1 MPQTSASITIIL
13 HIFKNL
19 FSAKKIVKPAKILC
33 NTIDGGCSEKILP
46 REKYALY
53 GRLFIHCVT
62 MRVKDKVKTRAL
74 EPVS

>member
-1 MPQTSASITIIL
+1 MPQTSASITVIL
-13 HIFKNL
+13 HIFK
-19 FSAKKIVKPAKILC
+19 ICKPAKILC
-33 NTIDGGCSEKILP
+33 NTIDCCCSEKILP
-46 REKYALY
+46 HEKYALY